1 MELVNTLEF
10 HKNNLG
16 ESVEEYAKRKRVELA
31 HEIRLS
37 KKIYLDTKY
46 WILLRDARIRRNVDD
61 NILRLLRLLETL
73 VESGLAVCPISAETF
88 SEIFKQSDIKTLRAT
103 VQIIDD
109 LSRGITILNL
119 FERLDLEV
127 FHFVCTKTK
136 KAESVYSLDE
146 LVWTKIAYVMGF
158 VTPSLK
164 TLSPDINCAM
174 QKAFIDQMWTISLTD
189 MLGQI
194 YTRATRWKPIFLD
207 FSQELNEG
215 KFSHIEEHNSFKQ
228 MFLAELAGILD
239 FYKPSFK
246 SLMEYI
252 YESETGRKI
261 TAEEISS
268 DDAGQKVANFIYH
281 AFRLN
286 KITSE
291 LPSFRVS
298 AGIHA
303 AVRWDKERKYKPNDL
318 YDFHHAT
325 DAIPYY
331 DYFLTEH
338 SLRHL
343 VSSKNLNF
351 DTLFHCKTISDINDA
366 INELSQIS
374 PIKNE

>member
-10 HKNNLG
+10 HKNNPG
-16 ESVEEYAKRKRVELA
+16 KSVEEYVKRKRVELA
-31 HEIRLS
+31 HGIRLS

-46 WILLRDARIRRNVDD
+46 WILLRDARIRENVDG
-61 NILRLLRLLETL
+61 NILQLLYLLETL

-88 SEIFKQSDIKTLRAT
+88 SEIFKQANIKTLKAT
-103 VQIIDD
+103 AQIIDD
-109 LSRGITILNL
+109 LSKGITILNL

-136 KAESVYSLDE
+136 KAEVVYSLDE

-158 VTPSLK
+158 VTPSSK
-164 TLSPDINCAM
+164 AFSPDINCAM
-174 QKAFIDQMWTISLTD
+174 QKAFIDQMWVISLTD
-189 MLGQI
+189 MLDQI
-194 YTRATRWKPIFLD
+194 YTRAASRKPTFMD

-215 KFSHIEEHNSFKQ
+215 KFAHIEEQNSFKQ

-239 FYKPSFK
+239 FYKPSFQ
-246 SLMEYI
+246 SLMVYL
-252 YESETGRKI
+252 YESEVGRKI
-261 TAEEISS
+261 TADELSS
-268 DDAGQKVANFIYH
+268 DKAGQMFANLIYH

-286 KITSE
+286 KINSE
-291 LPSFRVS
+291 LPSFRVG

-318 YDFHHAT
+318 YDFHHAIG
-325 DAIPYY
+325 AIPYY

-343 VSSKNLNF
+343 VSNKNLSF
-351 DTLFHCKTISDINDA
+351 DTIFHCKTISDIDSA
-366 INELSQIS
+366 ISELSQIAS
-374 PIKNE
+374 NK